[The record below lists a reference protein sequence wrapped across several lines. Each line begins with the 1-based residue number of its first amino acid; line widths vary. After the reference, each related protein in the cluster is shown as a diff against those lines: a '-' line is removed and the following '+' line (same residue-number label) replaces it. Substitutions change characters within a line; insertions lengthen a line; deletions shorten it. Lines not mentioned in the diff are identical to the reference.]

1 MFIKQTVYVHVADR
15 EAKEL
20 LKTLNKKISNSLGLV
35 VADDVIYKF
44 ALNAGYISEEVNTT
58 NGQMEA
64 FISIDGQTA
73 LDDIR
78 NLTLAKTIPIP
89 EGCSN
94 T

>member
-20 LKTLNKKISNSLGLV
+20 LETLNNKISNSLGLV

-44 ALNAGYISEEVNTT
+44 ALNAGYISEEVNT
-58 NGQMEA
+58 NGQIEA
-64 FISIDGQTA
+64 FVSIDGQTA

-78 NLTLAKTIPIP
+78 NLTMTKVTPDGCLAT
-89 EGCSN
+89 
-94 T
+94 